1 MKELNWNRVRLVV
14 EKVILKHT
22 EAHGCD
28 FLEQW
33 QELEGGFNFEPR
45 YRLFTAPCVKIS
57 HEIEQ
62 QRVRVLELA
71 EAVDSFDNTQRLA
84 QVPGSVMEPIPDS
97 AMKASN
103 ESIDGLWW
111 PL

>member
-1 MKELNWNRVRLVV
+1 MRELNWNRVRLAV

-33 QELEGGFNFEPR
+33 QELEGRFNFEQR
-45 YRLFTAPCVKIS
+45 YRLFIAPCVKIS
-57 HEIEQ
+57 HGIER
-62 QRVRVLELA
+62 QRVRVFQLA
-71 EAVDSFDNTQRLA
+71 EAVDFFEETQRLA
-84 QVPGSVMEPIPDS
+84 HVPGSVMEPIPDS

-103 ESIDGLWW
+103 EFIDGLGWA
-111 PL
+111 L